1 MARIKKILENN
12 LVGGN
17 SNTEVYPVTSTRAI
31 YNQEGIQLDEI
42 LNSLNETLVSYGR
55 NIDELSSYP
64 VFGGVLLSPSMSN
77 SIPVNISEIIYIAI
91 APGTYKYF
99 DNLNVKVGEV
109 ALFRYKDAQ
118 WTKTSLGLN
127 PDMLNN
133 LIVNTNI
140 QTDSLNPYTPYSLSD
155 AIFMANKT
163 GVEGPCKIA
172 TYTDMDW
179 HADLAIYDGSGT
191 GPEDESSWV
200 DIDLNNLNQYKAA
213 KFMDLDKQLV
223 FNDDGTVTWT
233 TIN

>member
-31 YNQEGIQLDEI
+31 YNPEGTQLDAI
-42 LNSLNETLVSYGR
+42 LNSLNETLASYGR
-55 NIDELSSYP
+55 NINELSSYP
-64 VFGGVLLSPSMSN
+64 VFGGVLLNPSMSN
-77 SIPVNISEIIYIAI
+77 SIPENISEIIYIAI

-99 DNLNVKVGEV
+99 NNLNVEVGEV

-140 QTDSLNPYTPYSLSD
+140 QTDSSNPYTPYSLSD

-163 GVEGPCKIA
+163 GVKGPCKIA

-179 HADLAIYDGSGT
+179 HAHLAIYDGSGT

-233 TIN
+233 TAN

>member
-42 LNSLNETLVSYGR
+42 LNNLNDTLVSYGR
-55 NIDELSSYP
+55 NIHELSSYP

-77 SIPVNISEIIYIAI
+77 SIPENISEIIYIAI

-179 HADLAIYDGSGT
+179 HAHLAIYDGSGT
-191 GPEDESSWV
+191 GPKDESSWV

>member
-17 SNTEVYPVTSTRAI
+17 SNTEVYPVTSTKAI
-31 YNQEGIQLDEI
+31 YNPEGTQLDEI
-42 LNSLNETLVSYGR
+42 LNSLNETLASYGR
-55 NIDELSSYP
+55 NINELSSYP

-77 SIPVNISEIIYIAI
+77 SIPENISEIIYIAI

-99 DNLNVKVGEV
+99 NNLNVEVGEV
-109 ALFRYKDAQ
+109 ALFRYKNTQ

-140 QTDSLNPYTPYSLSD
+140 QTDPSNPYTPYSLSD
-155 AIFMANKT
+155 AIFIANKT
-163 GVEGPCKIA
+163 GVKGPCKIA

-179 HADLAIYDGSGT
+179 HAHLAIYDGRGT

-233 TIN
+233 TAN